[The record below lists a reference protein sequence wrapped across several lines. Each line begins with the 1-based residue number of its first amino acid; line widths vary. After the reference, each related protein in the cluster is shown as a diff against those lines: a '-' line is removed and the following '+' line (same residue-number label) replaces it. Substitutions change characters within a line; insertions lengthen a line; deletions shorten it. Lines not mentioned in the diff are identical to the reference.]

1 MKHISNI
8 KRFVIV
14 LVVKTVLWVLYQAC
28 SCDSLKA
35 VVANDMRGTEFVLMM
50 AMSMASML
58 VLTYFSTLKD
68 EKAVVNVDSQ
78 Y

>member
-14 LVVKTVLWVLYQAC
+14 LVVKTVLWVLYQAF
-28 SCDSLKA
+28 SCDSLNA